1 MPDIKWF
8 LVLANFLLVG
18 ITFFYLLETRELRK
32 LGERSFLFENKP
44 KVYIEP
50 IKISWS
56 LVEKRDALQSANI
69 IRVKN
74 VGKTEALKL
83 RVSYRFTTE
92 GVSEDARTINIEKL
106 YSDQSI
112 RFDHKFGVNI
122 EHSVYEILKKAK
134 EAKQEISFK
143 EGFIS
148 RINLEI
154 SLNFLDFDE
163 NEYEEE
169 FKFIYDAVLNEWV
182 IPRD

>member
-1 MPDIKWF
+1 MPNINWF

-50 IKISWS
+50 IKIGWS
-56 LVEKRDALQSANI
+56 LDENRDALQSTNI

-74 VGKTEALKL
+74 VGKTEALNL
-83 RVSYRFTTE
+83 RVIYRFITR
-92 GVSEDARTINIEKL
+92 GVSEDFKTINIVKL
-106 YSDQSI
+106 YSDQSF

-122 EHSVYEILKKAK
+122 EHSVYEKIKKAK
-134 EAKQEISFK
+134 EVKQEISFK
-143 EGFIS
+143 EGFIPQ
-148 RINLEI
+148 INLEI
-154 SLNFLDFDE
+154 SLKFLDFDD

-169 FKFIYDAVLNEWV
+169 FNFVYDAVLNEWV
-182 IPRD
+182 MPRE